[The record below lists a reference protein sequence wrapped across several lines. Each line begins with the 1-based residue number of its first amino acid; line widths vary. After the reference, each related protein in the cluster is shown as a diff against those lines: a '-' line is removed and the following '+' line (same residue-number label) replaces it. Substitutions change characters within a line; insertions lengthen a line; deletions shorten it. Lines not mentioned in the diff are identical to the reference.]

1 MASANQVSLLDGVRR
16 RLRPGAAEILLLERV
31 RDSVFERLHKVVPK
45 SVEIGLMGSSAKG
58 TSLKSN
64 LELDIFLMVPTSMSH
79 REMGKKAVAWA
90 RKAMRGCKTELSY
103 AQHPY
108 LKAYVGG
115 VKIDIVPCYKIERA
129 EGMGSATDRSQL
141 HVKWVGERIRPA
153 QQDDVRLLKQFLK
166 SLGIYGAQSR
176 VEGFSGY
183 LCELLILHYGSFV
196 KTLEAAGEWKQP
208 VLDPAG
214 HHADPAALRARFAGA
229 AMVLIDPV
237 DPERNVSAVVSH
249 TSLSRFILAARG
261 FLAKPGLSYFFKEKA
276 VHDAKKLRSLIA
288 RRQTHTL
295 VLSMPSPDEVED
307 VLWPQ
312 LRKTTHALI
321 SVLEQEQF
329 RLLGHYF
336 WADEKDSLILFE
348 LIDRELP
355 AILLKKGPQ
364 VWHAKDV
371 EAFIRTHEKAGALN
385 FHLEHERIVAVRMRP
400 HRTPKEALEA
410 ALRQPGRLGI
420 PAPFARAMKK
430 ARWGTALDLLK
441 KAPWREVASDYFT
454 RRL

>member
-1 MASANQVSLLDGVRR
+1 MASPKLQPLLKDVRR
-16 RLRPGAAEILLLERV
+16 RLRPGAGEILLLERV
-31 RDSVFERLHKVVPK
+31 RERVFERLRKTVPK
-45 SVEIGLMGSSAKG
+45 SVGIGLMGSAAKG
-58 TSLKSN
+58 TFLKFN
-64 LELDIFLMVPTSMSH
+64 RELDIFLMVPTTMSH
-79 REMGKKAVAWA
+79 REMGQKALAWA
-90 RKAMRGCKTELSY
+90 KKAMRGCKTELSY

-108 LKAYVGG
+108 LKAYLDG
-115 VKIDIVPCYKIERA
+115 VKIDIVPCYKIERV
-129 EGMGSATDRSQL
+129 ERMGSATDRSQL
-141 HVKWVGERIRPA
+141 HVKWVCERITPA

-183 LCELLILHYGSFV
+183 LCELLILHYGSFE
-196 KTLEAAGEWKQP
+196 KTLEAAGAWKQP
-208 VLDPAG
+208 VLDPAR
-214 HHADPAALRARFAGA
+214 HHADPAALRAKFPDA
-229 AMVLIDPV
+229 AMVVIDPV

-249 TSLSRFILAARG
+249 TSLSRFVLAARR
-261 FLAKPGLSYFFKEKA
+261 FLSEPGISYFFNEKA
-276 VHDAKKLRSLIA
+276 VHGAKSLRALIA

-295 VLSMPSPDEVED
+295 VLFMPSPDKVED

-312 LRKTTHALI
+312 LRKTAHALI
-321 SVLEQEQF
+321 SVLEQGQF

-336 WADEKDSLILFE
+336 WADGKDSLILLE
-348 LIDRELP
+348 TLDHELP

-371 EAFIRTHEKAGALN
+371 ESFIKAHEEAGALN
-385 FHLEHERIVAVRMRP
+385 FHLEHERIVAVRLRK

-410 ALRQPGRLGI
+410 ALKKPERLGI

-430 ARWGTALDLLK
+430 IKWGTAYDLVK
-441 KAPWREVASDYFT
+441 NPKWRAVASDYFT